1 MSRTMAEVRA
11 CMWAHAFAVIGWEV
25 GVGRKV
31 DTAVEV
37 EACAWVVIGW
47 KVGIGGGVGIT
58 VEVKACMQVAIS

>member
-1 MSRTMAEVRA
+1 M
-11 CMWAHAFAVIGWEV
+11 
-25 GVGRKV
+25 GRKV